1 MINGSHR
8 EIFQMISNNFFKS
21 SMKVT
26 HYFRWIGLEW
36 HFPNWRATPVFWT
49 RGGGR
54 CPSPV
59 RSWSRG
65 VTPASYT
72 ARRTVPVT
80 TWTTPPWGPLTPASE
95 GWWTTLTKTVCCC
108 LLLLVYFVNAPPP
121 PPRQRRIMA
130 KSYEDGFYVVVCC
143 CGVFFWWCPL
153 TPANER
159 WWTNNSLPKLENSL
173 YYDITKD
180 GSTNDK
186 LASKGLW
193 INNLPDQS
201 YKWQFTNDH
210 KKLSKTQ

>member
-108 LLLLVYFVNAPPP
+108 LLLLVYFVNAP
-121 PPRQRRIMA
+121 RQRRIMG

-143 CGVFFWWCPL
+143 CVFFVWWCPL
-153 TPANER
+153 PPPKNDDGQTTLYLNWKIHHIMISRKTEAQM
-159 WWTNNSLPKLENSL
+159 TNLHRRDYESTTYPISL
-173 YYDITKD
+173 
-180 GSTNDK
+180 TND
-186 LASKGLW
+186 
-193 INNLPDQS
+193 NLQ
-201 YKWQFTNDH
+201 
-210 KKLSKTQ
+210 KLSKTQ

>member
-1 MINGSHR
+1 MTLPQLKSHPGFLDAWRRQVSQSCPFVEPRCDPSVIYRTADGSC
-8 EIFQMISNNFFKS
+8 NNLNHS
-21 SMKVT
+21 SVGAAYTRQRRMMDNS
-26 HYFRWIGLEW
+26 YEDGL
-36 HFPNWRATPVFWT
+36 
-49 RGGGR
+49 
-54 CPSPV
+54 
-59 RSWSRG
+59 
-65 VTPASYT
+65 
-72 ARRTVPVT
+72 
-80 TWTTPPWGPLTPASE
+80 
-95 GWWTTLTKTVCCC
+95 

-121 PPRQRRIMA
+121 HPPPTPRQRRIMG

-173 YYDITKD
+173 YMYYDITKD

-210 KKLSKTQ
+210 KKLSNTQ